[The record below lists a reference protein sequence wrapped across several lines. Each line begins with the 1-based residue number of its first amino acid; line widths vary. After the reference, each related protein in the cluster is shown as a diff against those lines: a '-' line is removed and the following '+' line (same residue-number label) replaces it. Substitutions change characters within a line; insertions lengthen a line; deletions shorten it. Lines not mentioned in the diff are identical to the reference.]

1 MVEFYQ
7 QVRDQVI
14 NQTPMGMEG
23 GGVYLTPRLEAWVA
37 AAELLEV
44 PGGRREPLIR
54 ATRFLHEAVED
65 RERSGS
71 VHRMEPDE
79 LLPVSWEDFRARAS

>member
-7 QVRDQVI
+7 TVRDQVV

-23 GGVYLTPRLEAWVA
+23 GGVYLSPRLEAWVA
-37 AAELLEV
+37 ACELLGV
-44 PGGRREPLIR
+44 PTDSRRHLI
-54 ATRFLHEAVED
+54 ATARFLHEAVED

-71 VHRMEPDE
+71 VHRLE
-79 LLPVSWEDFRARAS
+79 LDQLAPVAWEDFHARAD

>member
-7 QVRDQVI
+7 QVRDQVV

-23 GGVYLTPRLEAWVA
+23 GGVYLSPRVEAWAVV
-37 AAELLEV
+37 AELLGV
-44 PGGRREPLIR
+44 PPGRRHDLI
-54 ATRFLHEAVED
+54 ATTRYLHEAVED

-71 VHRMEPDE
+71 VHRLDPAE
-79 LLPVSWEDFRARAS
+79 LLPVSWEDFDARSR

>member
-7 QVRDQVI
+7 TVRDQVI
-14 NQTPMGMEG
+14 NQTPLGMEG
-23 GGVYLTPRLEAWVA
+23 GGVYLSPRLEAWVA
-37 AAELLEV
+37 ACDLLRV
-44 PGGRREPLIR
+44 PPERRTQLIA

-71 VHRMEPDE
+71 VYRMELED
-79 LLPVSWEDFRARAS
+79 LVPVSLEDFCARAD